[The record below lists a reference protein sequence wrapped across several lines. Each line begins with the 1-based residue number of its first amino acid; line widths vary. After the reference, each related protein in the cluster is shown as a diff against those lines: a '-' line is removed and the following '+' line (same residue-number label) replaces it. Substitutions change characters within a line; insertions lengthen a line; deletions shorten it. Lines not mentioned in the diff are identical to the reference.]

1 MRLGTL
7 AALAAVTA
15 AVAPPVT
22 AQLPSEDPKPLRVV
36 VTARAVEPGEVAR
49 IDVHSERPIASLSVH
64 AFDAAVPAV
73 QIDARHWRALV
84 GIDLDT
90 APGEYPIR
98 IEAVL
103 AGGAAATEEQ
113 PLPVGAKDFPTRE
126 LSVAPKFVNPP
137 PSVERRITRER
148 QRLGEIFRTIGP
160 TPRWRGPFVR
170 PIEVTVISGF
180 GVRSV
185 YNGEARAPHSGAD
198 FASPSGTPIAAPGG
212 GTVVLAEPLYFTGQT
227 VVLDHGLGLVSL
239 FAHMSRID
247 VAVGDEVAVGR
258 RLGLVGATGRVTG
271 PHLHWTVR
279 LRGARVDPM
288 SLIAALDEP
297 E

>member
-22 AQLPSEDPKPLRVV
+22 AQLPSEDPKPLHVV

-49 IDVHSERPIASLSVH
+49 IDVRSERPIASLSVN

-73 QIDARHWRALV
+73 QVDARHWRALV

-103 AGGAAATEEQ
+103 AGGATATEEQ

-137 PSVERRITRER
+137 ASVERRITRER
-148 QRLGEIFRTIGP
+148 QRLGAIFRTIGP

-185 YNGEARAPHSGAD
+185 YNGEARAPHGGAD

-212 GTVVLAEPLYFTGQT
+212 GTVVLAEPLYFTGHT

-239 FAHMSRID
+239 FAHLSRID

-288 SLIAALDEP
+288 SLIAALKES

>member
-22 AQLPSEDPKPLRVV
+22 AQLSSEGPRPLHVV
-36 VTARAVEPGEVAR
+36 VTARTVEPGEVAR
-49 IDVHSERPIASLSVH
+49 IDVRSERPIASLSVN
-64 AFDAAVPAV
+64 AFDAVVPAV

-90 APGEYPIR
+90 APGEYPIT

-103 AGGAAATEEQ
+103 AGGATATEEQ
-113 PLPVGAKDFPTRE
+113 PLPVSAKNFPTRE

-148 QRLGEIFRTIGP
+148 QRLSAIFRTVGP

-185 YNGEARAPHSGAD
+185 YNGEARAPHGGAD

-212 GTVVLAEPLYFTGQT
+212 GIVVLAEPLYFTGHT

-239 FAHMSRID
+239 FAHLSRID

-279 LRGARVDPM
+279 LLGARVDPM
-288 SLIAALDEP
+288 SLIAALDET